1 MTGLVVQLC
10 DSVTK
15 FQMSTT
21 QHGYLESLF
30 QANSRKL
37 GPFKEIWSIVL
48 RESTAFR
55 YAFWEIMSRI
65 KICTSVWGHTV

>member
-10 DSVTK
+10 DSFTE

-21 QHGYLESLF
+21 QHGLLKSLF

-37 GPFKEIWSIVL
+37 GHFKEIWSIVL

-55 YAFWEIMSRI
+55 YVSCELL
-65 KICTSVWGHTV
+65 GNNEPH